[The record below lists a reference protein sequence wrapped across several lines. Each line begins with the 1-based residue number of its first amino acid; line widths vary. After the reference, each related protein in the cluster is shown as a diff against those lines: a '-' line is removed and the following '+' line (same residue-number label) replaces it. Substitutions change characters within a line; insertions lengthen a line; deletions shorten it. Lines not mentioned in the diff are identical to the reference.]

1 MNRKLAE
8 QLKAAG
14 FPIRFYQAGHKFYP
28 HEKSAGWSEASRKN
42 GVTITAYELQNHL
55 RDIEDGYYCPALPDL
70 IEACGNDFAR
80 LFVEK
85 TIWTAQSKDPEKYVL
100 ADSPEEAV
108 ARLWLALHKKIE
120 Q

>member
-8 QLKAAG
+8 ELKAAD

-55 RDIEDGYYCPALPDL
+55 RDIEDGYYCPALADL
-70 IEACGNDFAR
+70 IEACGDSFAR
-80 LFVEK
+80 LFIEK
-85 TIWTAQSKDPEKYVL
+85 TIWTAQGKDPEKYAL

-108 ARLWLALHKKIE
+108 ARFWLALHKKIE